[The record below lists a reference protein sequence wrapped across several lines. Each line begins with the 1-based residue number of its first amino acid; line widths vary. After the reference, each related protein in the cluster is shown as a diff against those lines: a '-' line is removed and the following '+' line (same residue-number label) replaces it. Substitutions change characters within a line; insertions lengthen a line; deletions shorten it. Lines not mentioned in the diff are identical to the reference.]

1 MKRVTAWCM
10 AFSLVLLCAFPVRAE
25 MIGGGREGTAEQTQE
40 PQTGAAGKSFVDASN
55 ATAVAEQPQA
65 GREAATATP
74 TLTPQPV
81 GSSMPGNSAQP
92 VGSSTPGTSSQPVAS
107 SIPDTSSQPD

>member
-40 PQTGAAGKSFVDASN
+40 PQTGAAGKSFVDEIGRASC
-55 ATAVAEQPQA
+55 
-65 GREAATATP
+65 RER
-74 TLTPQPV
+74 V
-81 GSSMPGNSAQP
+81 
-92 VGSSTPGTSSQPVAS
+92 
-107 SIPDTSSQPD
+107 

>member
-81 GSSMPGNSAQP
+81 GSSMPG
-92 VGSSTPGTSSQPVAS
+92 T
-107 SIPDTSSQPD
+107 

>member
-10 AFSLVLLCAFPVRAE
+10 ACSLVLLCAFPVRAE
-25 MIGGGREGTAEQTQE
+25 MIGGRDGTAEQTQE

-81 GSSMPGNSAQP
+81 GSSMPGTSSQP
-92 VGSSTPGTSSQPVAS
+92 VGSSTPV
-107 SIPDTSSQPD
+107 TSSQPDGIT